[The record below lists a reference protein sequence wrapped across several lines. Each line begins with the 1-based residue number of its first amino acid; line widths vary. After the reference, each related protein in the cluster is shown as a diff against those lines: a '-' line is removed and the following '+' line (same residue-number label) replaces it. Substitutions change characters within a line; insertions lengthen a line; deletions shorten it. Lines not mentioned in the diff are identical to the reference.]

1 MHVSCSIWKT
11 LDSCTIFRRAWI
23 AFPSPLLGEKLSD
36 MCADRDR
43 DWNQDRAYALMGCMG
58 GACLCWLNIDFSS
71 FSNCDPDL
79 LCVVCLMG
87 VVWCVACSGHAV
99 RVHYFEMK
107 S

>member
-1 MHVSCSIWKT
+1 
-11 LDSCTIFRRAWI
+11 
-23 AFPSPLLGEKLSD
+23 
-36 MCADRDR
+36 
-43 DWNQDRAYALMGCMG
+43 LMGCMG

-71 FSNCDPDL
+71 FFNCDPDL

-99 RVHYFEMK
+99 RVRHFEMK